1 MSYTFKTELFGLT
14 VEVEGE
20 FSPAEPETL
29 TYPGCPAEFEI
40 NTIKH
45 SGAEFCVD
53 DLPDEELEEIEQ
65 AAFDAATDELGE
77 Y

>member
-29 TYPGCPAEFEI
+29 TDPGCPAEFEI